1 MSLRLAWK
9 MLLAL
14 LCCVAL
20 DGCAPWKTWSPK
32 SLFGKSEA
40 TAPSD
45 PGKLEEVIA
54 EPAKPRVK
62 PKAKPEAKPEP
73 KAERPSLM
81 SKLTPSFW
89 KKKPASVAA
98 PTKESLAT
106 DLAEKEP
113 KLAVRP
119 PAKDTPK
126 LAAKPEDA
134 NQSAT
139 EPKVATP
146 AKPQPPQIAVQQ
158 PPKTES
164 SKPAEA
170 PVPTSKNET
179 GRWMPV
185 QRVAERVKPP
195 ADHGFREQ
203 AVEPAPVVAQ
213 QRADHPANAPASV
226 AADDGDRSES
236 ADPTSVA
243 TAPSEPTQGRSAAFI
258 PPMPKVEHSEPPAE
272 AAPVQEKQ
280 EIVAARPPVEETPF
294 RASTA
299 LLATRKSSFQPRTPL
314 PAEPINTASAEQ
326 TPTQHAENA
335 PPRGSFFMPPSTPAA
350 TPAAAPESTVATSP
364 PTAEAPAEPTK
375 PAPSQ
380 EPPSTS
386 KWRGNSSFVM
396 TRPPAEPP
404 AESTEAKASESPAPA
419 PATIAAA
426 PPSASAWR
434 AKAAPSVE
442 KPAAE
447 PITTAQPEPSENAP
461 AVAAQ
466 TKPERSFAAR
476 QALPESPKSSFR
488 PNATEEEPDL
498 ETRPKRQSPSPSTRI
513 VTTPRPAPESQPPS
527 EPPTEHVASAST
539 PVAFARENP
548 QLIRPQVVFQAPPA
562 AAEETEPAPT
572 AKPAAPEVVASES
585 PPSDDDSAFTLGRS
599 ITMGA
604 PVKAQDL
611 AVTRPAPVAHKPA
624 PRPVSVMPVEDP
636 VASPKFA
643 KAEPITPRPAAKP
656 PAERQVKAAPTG
668 FARPAVIVVEAEAAP
683 DPDQLP
689 PLRMEE
695 PGDWDRTERSHN
707 EARPSKPTGTGI
719 GTFVNSAPPADELPP
734 ILTPEEHA
742 RRNAQR
748 RNGR

>member
-14 LCCVAL
+14 VCCVAL

-40 TAPSD
+40 TVPNDA
-45 PGKLEEVIA
+45 GALEEVIA

-73 KAERPSLM
+73 KVERPSLM

-89 KKKPASVAA
+89 KKPTSVAT

-106 DLAEKEP
+106 DLGEKEP

-119 PAKDTPK
+119 PASGAKDTPK

-134 NQSAT
+134 NKPAT

-170 PVPTSKNET
+170 PVPTSKKET

-203 AVEPAPVVAQ
+203 AVEPAPVVAER
-213 QRADHPANAPASV
+213 RADHPANAPASV
-226 AADDGDRSES
+226 ATDDGDRSES
-236 ADPTSVA
+236 ADPSVA
-243 TAPSEPTQGRSAAFI
+243 SAPSKTTQGHSSAFV
-258 PPMPKVEHSEPPAE
+258 PSMPKVEHSEPPAE
-272 AAPVQEKQ
+272 AAPVEEQE
-280 EIVAARPPVEETPF
+280 EIAAAPPVEETPF
-294 RASTA
+294 RAATA
-299 LLATRKSSFQPRTPL
+299 SLATRKSSFQPRTPL

-326 TPTQHAENA
+326 PPPQHAENA
-335 PPRGSFFMPPSTPAA
+335 PPRGSFFMHPSTPAA
-350 TPAAAPESTVATSP
+350 TPAPTPEATVAASP
-364 PTAEAPAEPTK
+364 PPVETQVEPAT
-375 PAPSQ
+375 PAPSH
-380 EPPSTS
+380 EPPSAS
-386 KWRGNSSFVM
+386 KWRGNSSFAM

-404 AESTEAKASESPAPA
+404 AESIEAKASEPPATA
-419 PATIAAA
+419 PATVAAA

-447 PITTAQPEPSENAP
+447 PIATAKREASESAP

-466 TKPERSFAAR
+466 AKTERAFVAR
-476 QALPESPKSSFR
+476 QSLPESSKSSFR
-488 PNATEEEPDL
+488 PTAAEEEPDL
-498 ETRPKRQSPSPSTRI
+498 ETRPNRQSPSPSTRI
-513 VTTPRPAPESQPPS
+513 VTTPRPAPESQPTRETPS
-527 EPPTEHVASAST
+527 ERVASAPT

-548 QLIRPQVVFQAPPA
+548 QVIRPQVVFQSPPA
-562 AAEETEPAPT
+562 VAEEAEPAPT
-572 AKPAAPEVVASES
+572 AKPAAPEVVASE

-611 AVTRPAPVAHKPA
+611 AVTRPASATHKPA

-643 KAEPITPRPAAKP
+643 KAEPIAPRPAAKP

-695 PGDWDRTERSHN
+695 PGDWDRTERSHA
-707 EARPSKPTGTGI
+707 EARPTKPPGTGI